1 MLTPMGKYTTYK
13 SVFDNY
19 SHAESLMPLMLHR
32 VVEAIV
38 RGGVFCRMTF
48 RKI

>member
-1 MLTPMGKYTTYK
+1 MGKYTTYK

-19 SHAESLMPLMLHR
+19 SLAESLMPLMLYR
-32 VVEAIV
+32 VVEAV
-38 RGGVFCRMTF
+38 VGGGGVFCRMTF